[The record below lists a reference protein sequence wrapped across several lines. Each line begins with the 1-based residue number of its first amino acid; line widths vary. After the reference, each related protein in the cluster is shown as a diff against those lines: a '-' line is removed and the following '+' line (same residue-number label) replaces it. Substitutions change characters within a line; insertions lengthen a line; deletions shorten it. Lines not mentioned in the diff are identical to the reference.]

1 MLRKKIVLIT
11 GASRGIGYATA
22 SYLAGKKNHI
32 LAVARSA
39 ESLEELKS
47 SHSKRIDYVACDLLD
62 AASIQDIIGYIRDNN
77 VRISALIHNAGGLIN
92 KPFRELSDDDWN
104 TMWNMNV
111 LSAVRLLRALLPF
124 FHKNAHIVT
133 IGSMGGF
140 QGSSK
145 FPGLSAYSTSKGAL
159 SIWSECMAT
168 ELKNEGI
175 SVNCLCLGAVQT
187 EMLKAAFPGV
197 KAPVAPDEIA
207 GFIGDFALDGHRFMN
222 GKVLPVAL
230 GDP

>member
-1 MLRKKIVLIT
+1 MSKKIILIT

-22 SYLAGKKNHI
+22 RYLAGEKHQI
-32 LAVARSA
+32 LATARSG
-39 ESLEELKS
+39 ELLEKLKTT
-47 SHSKRIDYVACDLLD
+47 HSKRIDHVACDLLD
-62 AASIQDIIGYIRDNN
+62 AGSIQKIIDYIRDQN
-77 VRISALIHNAGGLIN
+77 VEIQAMIHNAGGLIN
-92 KPFRELSDDDWN
+92 KPFRELTDQDWN
-104 TMWNMNV
+104 TMWEMNV
-111 LSAVRLLRALLPF
+111 LSVVRLLRALLPF
-124 FHKNAHIVT
+124 FAKQAHIVT

-159 SIWSECMAT
+159 SIWSECMAA
-168 ELKNEGI
+168 ELKDEGI

-187 EMLKAAFPGV
+187 EMFQVAFPGV
-197 KAPVAPDEIA
+197 KAPVKPDEMA
-207 GFIGDFALDGHRFMN
+207 EFVGEFALNAHNFMN

>member
-1 MLRKKIVLIT
+1 MAKKIILIT
-11 GASRGIGYATA
+11 GASRGIGFATA
-22 SYLAGKKNHI
+22 KYLAGEKHQV
-32 LAVARSA
+32 LATART
-39 ESLEELKS
+39 EELLEKLKS
-47 SHSKRIDYVACDLLD
+47 SSKRIDYVACDLLD
-62 AASIQDIIGYIRDNN
+62 AGSLQKIIDYVRDQNVQIQ
-77 VRISALIHNAGGLIN
+77 ALIHNAGGLV
-92 KPFRELSDDDWN
+92 KKSFHELTDQDWN
-104 TMWNMNV
+104 TMWEMNV

-124 FHKNAHIVT
+124 FAKQAHIVA

-159 SIWSECMAT
+159 SVWSECMAG
-168 ELKNEGI
+168 ELKDQGI

-187 EMLKAAFPGV
+187 EMFQMAFPGV
-197 KAPVAPDEIA
+197 KAPLKSDEIA
-207 GFIGDFALDGHRFMN
+207 EFIGDFALSAHKYMN